1 MVLFS
6 PVSIL
11 FLRVFRTQPLGDV
24 EAASVSYS
32 TVAKSVAVFLGEH
45 FLLLLL
51 ET

>member
-11 FLRVFRTQPLGDV
+11 FLRVFRTQPLGDW
-24 EAASVSYS
+24 EDKDIDYT

-45 FLLLLL
+45 FLLLL
-51 ET
+51 EA